1 MRARGRAGGSIHL
14 RDLMLGHTALYVLP
28 RPPQSAGRLGHGTPL
43 PNGYGIAT
51 PAVPQHISL
60 PEVVRPQVRIPF
72 ACIEISRSADG
83 TAIGRLLRCTD
94 NGRPSWPYWFDPQQ
108 YATPPAIPQV

>member
-1 MRARGRAGGSIHL
+1 M
-14 RDLMLGHTALYVLP
+14 
-28 RPPQSAGRLGHGTPL
+28 
-43 PNGYGIAT
+43 
-51 PAVPQHISL
+51 
-60 PEVVRPQVRIPF
+60 PF
-72 ACIEISRSADG
+72 AWIEISRSTDG

>member
-1 MRARGRAGGSIHL
+1 MLHCTCC
-14 RDLMLGHTALYVLP
+14 RDRRKAAA
-28 RPPQSAGRLGHGTPL
+28 SRLGHRTPL
-43 PNGYGIAT
+43 PNGYGIVALT
-51 PAVPQHISL
+51 APQHVFL
-60 PEVVRPQVRIPF
+60 PVVVRPHVRIPF
-72 ACIEISRSADG
+72 AWIEIRRSTDG